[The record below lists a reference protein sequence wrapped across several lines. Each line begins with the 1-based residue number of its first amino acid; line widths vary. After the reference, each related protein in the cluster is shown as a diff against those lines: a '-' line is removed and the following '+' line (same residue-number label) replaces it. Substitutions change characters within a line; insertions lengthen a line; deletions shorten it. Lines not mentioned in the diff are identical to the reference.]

1 MYNRSNY
8 HHAPVHLA
16 NLLESFLGKETVF
29 NDSRNYGAASVN
41 IREDEQKYEL
51 QLLAPGLQK
60 EDFKISVDKN
70 MLNISY
76 ERKEEEKETRDKWLR
91 QEFRMKPFKRSFA
104 LNEKIDVAGIQAQYE
119 QGVLSVE
126 LPKKEKEEP
135 QTVSISVQ

>member
-16 NLLESFLGKETVF
+16 NLLESFLGKETSF
-29 NDSRNYGAASVN
+29 NESRNYGAASVN

-51 QLLAPGLQK
+51 LLAAPGLQK
-60 EDFKISVDKN
+60 EDFKISVEKN
-70 MLNISY
+70 MLSISY
-76 ERKEEEKETRDKWLR
+76 ERKEEKETTDKWLR
-91 QEFRMKPFKRSFA
+91 QEFRMKSFKRSFA
-104 LNEKIDVAGIQAQYE
+104 LNEKIDVTGIQAQYE
-119 QGVLSVE
+119 QGVLRVE